1 MIKKYTKKEIINTL
15 KNIILVILGSAI
27 LAFGTAVF
35 IVLYDLVTGGLSGL
49 AIVLEKVLPFNAGID
64 TYVTVL
70 MWGLFVIGLIFLGKD
85 FALKTFISSLF
96 YPAMLSVFMHIVNAD
111 FMGGFF
117 YIKNSQ
123 YPDIAIFLAAVF
135 GGILTG
141 VGCAVTF
148 VGGGSTGGVD
158 ILAFLICKIF
168 KRLKSPVVIFAIDA
182 IIIVMGMFII
192 NDLVI
197 TMLGIIS
204 AFVCSYFVDY
214 IFLGSSKAFVA
225 NIISDKPDEITQQV
239 IEKLERTTTIFDAK
253 GGYSKSDKK
262 VIMVSFNIR
271 EYSSL
276 LNIVHTTDKFAFV
289 TIHSAHE
296 ITGEG
301 WTRD

>member
-1 MIKKYTKKEIINTL
+1 MVKKYSKKEILTIA
-15 KNIILVILGSAI
+15 KNIFLVILGSAI

-35 IVLYDLVTGGLSGL
+35 IVPYNLITGGLSGL
-49 AIVLEKVLPFNAGID
+49 AIVLEKIIPLNLGID
-64 TYVTVL
+64 TYVTIL
-70 MWGLFVIGLIFLGKD
+70 TWGLFVVGLIFLGKD
-85 FALKTFISSLF
+85 FAMKTFISSIF
-96 YPAMLSVFMHIVNAD
+96 YPITLSLFMNLVNEN

-135 GGILTG
+135 GGILIG

-168 KRLKSPVVIFAIDA
+168 KRLKTPVVIFAIDA

-197 TMLGIIS
+197 TMLGIVS

-214 IFLGSSKAFVA
+214 IFLGSTKAFVA
-225 NIISDKPDEITQQV
+225 NIISDNPDEITQQV
-239 IEKLERTTTIFDAK
+239 IEKLERTTTIYSAV
-253 GGYSKSDKK
+253 GGYTKTDKK

-271 EYSSL
+271 EYSTL
-276 LNIVHTTDKFAFV
+276 MNIIHKADKNAFV

-296 ITGEG
+296 ISGEG
-301 WTRD
+301 WTR